1 MAQWLNQPLS
11 QAQQLANSNTDS
23 TPASASWH
31 LCSVPGALITTAL
44 MLLRRTAEMASPT
57 LPRVTFKLVGVL
69 GSRWCSVRVSLHPCL
84 QLTSST
90 YAGSLY
96 PGGMFLKLS
105 SSERFPSHRI
115 RTHRLHAVMLLAG
128 TDMMTWCRFCCR
140 ILASLSL

>member
-1 MAQWLNQPLS
+1 MAQWSNQPLS
-11 QAQQLANSNTDS
+11 QAQQPADSNTDS

-31 LCSVPGALITTAL
+31 LCSVPGALKTTAL

-69 GSRWCSVRVSLHPCL
+69 GSRWCSVRVSLHPC

-105 SSERFPSHRI
+105 SSPNQDPSSPCSDATGRQLGVESKH
-115 RTHRLHAVMLLAG
+115 
-128 TDMMTWCRFCCR
+128 
-140 ILASLSL
+140 